1 MVFIEPEDKDLEP
14 LRVHLEERR
23 ILIGQQNRPVRLVTH
38 LDIDNAGIE
47 RVITAIHS
55 YYR

>member
-14 LRVHLEERR
+14 LRVHLEEQQ
-23 ILIGQQNRPVRLVTH
+23 ILIGRQNRPVRLVTH
-38 LDIDNAGIE
+38 LDINDMGID
-47 RVITAIHS
+47 RAITAIQS